1 MQTELRDKHDFSEEL
16 PLPPTPHFDLASIA
30 EAKPVQPLRRR
41 RIPRYSSGMLR
52 LGTAIFAGLIV
63 MVFGVAT
70 MARLNKQIN
79 AGLASAAKAESAA
92 ATADAAPDVDAESI
106 PVASPND
113 QGLVGTE
120 RRRHRGPRHFRA
132 PREMFEPQMFEF
144 DQPPIYG
151 RPRARLVTVI
161 Q

>member
-1 MQTELRDKHDFSEEL
+1 
-16 PLPPTPHFDLASIA
+16 
-30 EAKPVQPLRRR
+30 
-41 RIPRYSSGMLR
+41 
-52 LGTAIFAGLIV
+52 

-70 MARLNKQIN
+70 MARLNNQIN
-79 AGLASAAKAESAA
+79 AGLASAVRAEPAAAEPAA

-113 QGLVGTE
+113 QGLVSTD
-120 RRRHRGPRHFRA
+120 RRRHRGHRHFRA
-132 PREMFEPQMFEF
+132 PREMFGPQMFEF
-144 DQPPIYG
+144 DEPPIYG